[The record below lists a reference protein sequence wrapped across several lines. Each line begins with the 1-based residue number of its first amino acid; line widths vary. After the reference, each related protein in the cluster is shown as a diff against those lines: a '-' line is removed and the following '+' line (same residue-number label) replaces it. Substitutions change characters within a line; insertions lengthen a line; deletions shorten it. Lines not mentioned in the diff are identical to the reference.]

1 MTQTDADPLVRV
13 VVGDPSPEPGSGA
26 SVLRVAGPNATA
38 HLQALTTQDVEA
50 VAVGEATTLAL
61 LTPKARIVAVARAI
75 HRDAD
80 AWLLLAEPAAVE
92 RLEAVLVRMRFRR
105 AVDIGAPAASDLGR
119 LVVAGRDAAAALGVG
134 SLTPD
139 AVIDLDAATPDADAA
154 TPDADG
160 AVAVAVADGAYDV
173 PWFDVVGPPAA
184 LGALRD
190 RLVAAG
196 AEGET
201 GVAET
206 LLAII
211 AVRSGVGRFG
221 RELTEERM
229 PAEAGIVERTVS
241 FTKGCYLGQEP
252 VSRLHHRGHPN
263 RLLRGLRFAEPGAPP
278 ADPGPLAG
286 DGARDPAFAI
296 QTADG
301 AEVGYVTSVAGRD
314 GLGYVRVAVEPGGE
328 VIAAGVRATVVA
340 LGPVAAGT
348 AA

>member
-1 MTQTDADPLVRV
+1 MTETDADPVVRV
-13 VVGDPSPEPGSGA
+13 VVADPSPEPESGPG
-26 SVLRVAGPNATA
+26 VLRVAGTDATA

-61 LTPKARIVAVARAI
+61 LTPKARIVAVARAT
-75 HRDAD
+75 RRNAD
-80 AWLLLAEPAAVE
+80 EWLLLAEPAAVE

-105 AVDIGAPAASDLGR
+105 KVDIGAPDASDLGR
-119 LVVAGRDAAAALGVG
+119 LVVAGPDAPAALGVG
-134 SLTPD
+134 SVTPDTLIALDAGTPD
-139 AVIDLDAATPDADAA
+139 AF
-154 TPDADG
+154 G
-160 AVAVAVADGAYDV
+160 AVAVADGAYDV

-184 LGALRD
+184 LGALRA

-196 AEGET
+196 PEAATAREG
-201 GVAET
+201 ADDDA
-206 LLAII
+206 LAII
-211 AVRSGVGRFG
+211 RVRSGIGRFG

-263 RLLRGLRFAEPGAPP
+263 RLLRGLRFAGPSPPP

-286 DGARDPAFAI
+286 DAARDPAFAI
-296 QTADG
+296 QTPDG
-301 AEVGYVTSVAGRD
+301 AEVGYVTSVAGRH

-340 LGPVAAGT
+340 LAPVVAGT